1 MDGLWALG
9 WRSARRSIRRSPS
22 TWTAASGTCV
32 PVAGPFSTVPA
43 ACEPLSGACVPQRI
57 KDLQP
62 EVSNRAIGRMLGVDD
77 ATVRRDA
84 ANAAG
89 PAKDTARIN
98 ETGRTDA
105 ANAAPALR
113 ARTEAKKR
121 VYLEL

>member
-1 MDGLWALG
+1 
-9 WRSARRSIRRSPS
+9 
-22 TWTAASGTCV
+22 
-32 PVAGPFSTVPA
+32 
-43 ACEPLSGACVPQRI
+43 VPQRI

-121 VYLEL
+121 VYIEL